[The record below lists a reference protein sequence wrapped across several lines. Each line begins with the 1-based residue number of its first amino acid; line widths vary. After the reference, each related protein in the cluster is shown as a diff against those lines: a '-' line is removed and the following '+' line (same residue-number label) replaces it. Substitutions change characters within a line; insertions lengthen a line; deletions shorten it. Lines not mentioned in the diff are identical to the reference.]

1 MSELIVIHDSCSHC
15 GVAFLGSDN
24 YCRNCGL
31 PSVVPVYADVE
42 AELIDSQPEL
52 AVVPSC
58 QSTVAPRREQSLVTV
73 VLENRFYVIAIL
85 LCVGPIGL
93 PALWFSRCF
102 SRRFKIITTTGYF
115 LFTAILPL
123 AIAWYVLD
131 VAVRPLVD
139 VLSK

>member
-1 MSELIVIHDSCSHC
+1 MSELIVINDCCIHC

-31 PSVVPVYADVE
+31 PAVVPVYADVE
-42 AELIDSQPEL
+42 VELVDSQADL
-52 AVVPSC
+52 TVVPSC

-73 VLENRFYVIAIL
+73 VLENRSYVIPLL
-85 LCVGPIGL
+85 LCVGPMGL
-93 PALWFSRCF
+93 PALWFSRRF

-115 LFTAILPL
+115 LFTVILPL
-123 AIAWYVLD
+123 ATAWYVLD
-131 VAVRPLVD
+131 VAVRPLMD